1 MRSKSVRVGL
11 GSVRASA
18 FGFLSDFGLRL
29 SVFFSGPSHVTRHLP
44 MILEVVKYGHPAL
57 RQRGAR
63 IEKVTLE
70 IKKLIADMVETMHTN
85 HGIGLAA
92 QQVGQA
98 LQLTVIDVREA
109 KDRPSWLELDGKPGP
124 VNEFMP
130 LVLINPEIKPGGEP
144 VAGGEGCLSF
154 PEIYAEITRPES
166 VDVKALN
173 EKGKPVEFRC
183 GGLLARVVQHETD
196 HLNGILFIDRMSRK
210 TKEELRPELDE
221 LQAKTKAELE
231 SAGKR

>member
-1 MRSKSVRVGL
+1 
-11 GSVRASA
+11 
-18 FGFLSDFGLRL
+18 
-29 SVFFSGPSHVTRHLP
+29 
-44 MILEVVKYGHPAL
+44 MILEVIKYGHPVL
-57 RQRGAR
+57 RQKGAR

-70 IKKLIADMVETMHTN
+70 IKKLIADMVETMHAS
-85 HGIGLAA
+85 HGIGLAG

-98 LQLTVIDVREA
+98 LQLTVIDVREV
-109 KDRPSWLELDGKPGP
+109 KDRPSWLELDGKPAD

-130 LVLINPEIKPGGEP
+130 LVLINPELKPGGDP

-166 VDVKALN
+166 VDVKALDK
-173 EKGKPVEFRC
+173 KGKPVAFRC
-183 GGLLARVVQHETD
+183 GGLLARAIQHETD

-210 TKEELRPELDE
+210 TKEELRSELDE